1 MIARSSTSTSTK
13 NSQNKTMHRSGRSES
28 LNFRNHFG
36 GHSVMVAVRP
46 SNTMLVTIERKRL
59 DPHRLYGVIVNESE
73 QLICLHREIDFQFD
87 GYVFIR
93 KKDITSRTCDTPSHK
108 YTEAL
113 MRKEGFWL
121 KPDRFVRQLGIESW
135 QSTVTA
141 LIGKPVMVENENK
154 SGHTWIGIVDACTRT
169 MATVH
174 CFDGLGVFD
183 DDADRISLRSVTSI
197 QYGDRYTQTHYKH
210 LKTRTNKAM
219 HPSRGSAVS

>member
-1 MIARSSTSTSTK
+1 MR
-13 NSQNKTMHRSGRSES
+13 
-28 LNFRNHFG
+28 
-36 GHSVMVAVRP
+36 VVRP

-59 DPHRLYGVIVNESE
+59 DTHRLYGVIVNESE
-73 QLICLHREIDFQFD
+73 QLICLHREVDFQLD

-121 KPDRFVRQLGIESW
+121 KPDRFVQQLDIESW
-135 QSTVTA
+135 ETTVTA

-154 SGHTWIGIVDACTRT
+154 SALTWVGIVDACTRT
-169 MATVH
+169 IATVH

-183 DDADRISLRSVTSI
+183 DDADRIPLRSVTSI
-197 QYGDRYTQTHYKH
+197 QYGNRYTQTHYKH
-210 LKTRTNKAM
+210 LKTRTNNRL
-219 HPSRGSAVS
+219 HRSRGSAVS